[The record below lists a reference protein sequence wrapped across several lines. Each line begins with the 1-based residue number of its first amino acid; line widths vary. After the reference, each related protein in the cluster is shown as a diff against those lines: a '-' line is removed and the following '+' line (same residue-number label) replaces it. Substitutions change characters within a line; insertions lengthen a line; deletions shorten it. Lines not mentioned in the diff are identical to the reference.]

1 MRSTRASAALERL
14 KRRSGDS
21 RYSMVRQADGLF
33 YLVQKG
39 EGAATRIGEPLP
51 LDDFVRFVD
60 GFGPQTPRR
69 ATKSDLAFEKQ
80 LVKKQ
85 GGEK

>member
-1 MRSTRASAALERL
+1 
-14 KRRSGDS
+14 
-21 RYSMVRQADGLF
+21 
-33 YLVQKG
+33 
-39 EGAATRIGEPLP
+39 LP

>member
-21 RYSMVRQADGLF
+21 KYSMVRSSDGLF
-33 YLVQKG
+33 CLVRIAD
-39 EGAATRIGEPLP
+39 GATTRLGEPLP

-69 ATKSDLAFEKQ
+69 ATKADLAFEKQ
-80 LVKKQ
+80 LIKK
-85 GGEK
+85 

>member
-33 YLVQKG
+33 YLV
-39 EGAATRIGEPLP
+39 
-51 LDDFVRFVD
+51 
-60 GFGPQTPRR
+60 
-69 ATKSDLAFEKQ
+69 
-80 LVKKQ
+80 
-85 GGEK
+85 